1 MINIFGSIFEDV
13 PYIYVKTRV
22 YYEKDVVESGTDDE
36 LVYGHV

>member
-1 MINIFGSIFEDV
+1 MCH
-13 PYIYVKTRV
+13 IYMCVKTRV